1 MTNAFAS
8 MGYPHWL
15 IVVGAVFF
23 VLGLIGL
30 AIRPKRDPGDDV
42 KEMASVEQGRSEL
55 EAEPAQAEAGNRKT
69 KLAEQKRDRWAK
81 KDRDTKE
88 N

>member
-1 MTNAFAS
+1 MTNAFTS
-8 MGYPHWL
+8 IGYPHWL
-15 IVVGAVFF
+15 IVAGAVLL

-30 AIRPKRDPGDDV
+30 AIRQKRDLGADE
-42 KEMASVEQGRSEL
+42 EMASVEQGRSEL
-55 EAEPAQAEAGNRKT
+55 EAEPAQAEVGNRKT

-88 N
+88 D

>member
-1 MTNAFAS
+1 MTNAFTS

-15 IVVGAVFF
+15 IVAGAVLL

-30 AIRPKRDPGDDV
+30 AIRQKRDPGADE
-42 KEMASVEQGRSEL
+42 EMASVEQGRSEL
-55 EAEPAQAEAGNRKT
+55 EAEPAQAEVGNRKT

-88 N
+88 D